1 MDFSYIK
8 LPKGIETREPTKSEL
23 EFFKSKPY
31 VPAYAADD
39 NKVVLNPFAPRK
51 KAEFQATALNEAARI
66 LIRTKPQYQPK
77 FELTD
82 QQKSMLDSN
91 NSYRN
96 ASDSDRKATIA
107 ARIMTG
113 DKSAGIATSEQILAS
128 EELKRA
134 LGIRDLN
141 IDWQGLQ

>member
-8 LPKGIETREPTKSEL
+8 LPKGIETRAPTKSEL

-66 LIRTKPQYQPK
+66 LMRTKPQYQPK

-82 QQKSMLDSN
+82 QQKRMLDSTE
-91 NSYRN
+91 YRN
-96 ASDSDRKATIA
+96 APEADRKATIA
-107 ARIMTG
+107 ARLMTN
-113 DKSAGIATSEQILAS
+113 DSSAGIATSEQTLAS